1 MVIQK
6 HKDFVEKVKEKKKN
20 KKPAI
25 TRNKPKAKPKSKP
38 KTKPTQKKKSSPSG
52 VRTPKYK
59 GMNPAEAEL
68 VDEMKKRKK

>member
-25 TRNKPKAKPKSKP
+25 TRNKPKAKSKP